1 MHLAY
6 SLKYVTST
14 CRSSAVDLYDSKGR
28 LQQQPSGKGAP
39 VTAKLSPQL
48 AHILS
53 TTADDENSNS
63 IMQMPDLEL
72 GTDNVE
78 LGTESSDPTKLNV
91 LPADEQKPLDQI
103 GCVPRATAAMKQSN
117 FSWQQCVEAIVTH
130 RQHESLHG
138 SDVSHCQRPSS
149 SSGQGFVEEEVKG
162 LQEAAAAR
170 VLYVSAVVKPRACN
184 GSWVLKRKLIGSLY
198 SSLFGLSATT
208 EFGFAQQWGHLLE
221 VIVPVCL

>member
-14 CRSSAVDLYDSKGR
+14 CRSSAVDIYDSKGR

-39 VTAKLSPQL
+39 VTANLSPQL

-53 TTADDENSNS
+53 ATADDENSDS

-78 LGTESSDPTKLNV
+78 MGTKSSHSTKLNI
-91 LPADEQKPLDQI
+91 LPADEQKPLYQI
-103 GCVPRATAAMKQSN
+103 GCVPHATAAMQQN
-117 FSWQQCVEAIVTH
+117 TFSWQLCVGAMVTH

-170 VLYVSAVVKPRACN
+170 VLYVSAAVKPRACN

-198 SSLFGLSATT
+198 SSLFGLSAPTK
-208 EFGFAQQWGHLLE
+208 FWFAQKWGHVLE